1 MSFFRELF
9 KGIGNCFKGLA
20 LVFEK
25 GLWHYL
31 LYPLVLYV
39 LMWIIGIYT
48 FSGMAS
54 AIARDISNWLHL
66 GDLPVIGDLLSSAGS
81 YLKSSFEFILA
92 WVLRLIF
99 IFIAGTFFKYIL
111 LIVLSPLFAL
121 LSEAV
126 ERKIKGN
133 TYPFSFRQLL
143 KDIFRGVCISLR
155 NMAMEYLFII
165 ACMVISCLFPPALL
179 VTTPFL
185 LFVSWYYFGFTM
197 LDYNF
202 ERHKMPV
209 RQSVK
214 FTRAH
219 IGLAC
224 GIGMVYA
231 FFMSLPTFLG
241 SFVGITF
248 GPVMAVA
255 GAAISFTDIKDQQS
269 STH

>member
-39 LMWIIGIYT
+39 LMWIVGVYT
-48 FSGMAS
+48 FSGLAS
-54 AIARDISNWLHL
+54 AMSQEFIGWLHL
-66 GDLPVIGDLLSSAGS
+66 EDLPDSGTLMSFVKPFLV
-81 YLKSSFEFILA
+81 SSFSFIFTWALK
-92 WVLRLIF
+92 LIF
-99 IFIAGTFFKYIL
+99 MFIAGTFFKYIL
-111 LIVLSPLFAL
+111 LMVLSPLFAL
-121 LSEAV
+121 LSEAI
-126 ERKIKGN
+126 EHNIKGS

-143 KDIFRGVCISLR
+143 KDIFRGVCISFR
-155 NMAMEYLFII
+155 NMLLEYLFIA
-165 ACMVISCLFPPALL
+165 ACFLINILFPPSLL
-179 VTTPFL
+179 VTMPFL

-202 ERHKMPV
+202 ERHRMSV

-214 FTRAH
+214 FARSH
-219 IGLAC
+219 LGLAC

-241 SFVGITF
+241 SLVGITF

-255 GAAISFTDIKDQQS
+255 GAAVSFLDIKDQQS
-269 STH
+269 PTT